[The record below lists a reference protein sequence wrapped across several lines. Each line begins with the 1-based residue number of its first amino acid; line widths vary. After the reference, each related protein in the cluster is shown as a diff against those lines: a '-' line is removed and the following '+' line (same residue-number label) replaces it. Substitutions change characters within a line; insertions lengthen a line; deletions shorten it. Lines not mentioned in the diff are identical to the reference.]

1 MTQTRIYISG
11 TAYCIDMDHLCSR
24 NDFDKIT
31 NHFDM
36 DMIDEV
42 TDGIEDTFDRMY
54 VIEAI
59 NLGRQ
64 KEKSIQDHNYENFF
78 DIKTKQA
85 KLERNYKKKKAE
97 KEKESNEKA
106 CKEMVEAI
114 ESDTGNGSR
123 YSVRMIGYIFFF
135 ILEKLGLFI
144 SNDSTKNCNQNKI
157 KEFLSKLTGYKF
169 ESFNQKLIPDFN
181 NQSTT
186 KVLHNIANELESF
199 LPNLSKEIRD
209 RAEYG

>member
-42 TDGIEDTFDRMY
+42 TDGIEDTFDRLY
-54 VIEAI
+54 VVYAI
-59 NLGRQ
+59 NLSRQ
-64 KEKSIQDHNYENFF
+64 KEKSKQDHNYENFF

-85 KLERNYKKKKAE
+85 ELERDYQEKKAE

-114 ESDTGNGSR
+114 EPDTGKGVR
-123 YSVRMIGYIFFF
+123 YSARMIGYIFFF

>member
-59 NLGRQ
+59 KLSWHKQNCKQNINDFL
-64 KEKSIQDHNYENFF
+64 N
-78 DIKTKQA
+78 IKTKQA
-85 KLERNYKKKKAE
+85 ELERDYQVKKAE

-181 NQSTT
+181 NQATT
-186 KVLHNIANELESF
+186 KVWHNIANELESF